1 MILIADIS
9 VPSDAFPLGR
19 VLEEYPDLEI
29 ELERLVPLREAIIPL
44 FWVSGG
50 EDDSTASLVET
61 TLEDDPLVESV
72 RQLTAAEERTL
83 FEVMWDSDVNGLIQ
97 AFIDTEAQLL
107 QAKGTAQVW
116 DFRLQFRS
124 RDALVEFRK
133 ACEEKDISLTL
144 RRLYN
149 PSIPAENGR
158 LTENQHEALM
168 TAYERGYFEVPRGVS
183 MSDLADQFGI
193 SDSAFS
199 QRLRRGT
206 SALIAEALADAPQG
220 QG

>member
-9 VPSDAFPLGR
+9 VPSETFPLGK
-19 VLEEYPDLEI
+19 VLEEFPEVEI

-50 EDDSTASLVET
+50 ESDAERERLVQTALD
-61 TLEDDPLVESV
+61 DDPLTEAVTK
-72 RQLTAAEERTL
+72 LTSTADRTL
-83 FEVMWDSDVNGLIQ
+83 FEVRWNNEINGIIQ
-97 AFIDTEAQLL
+97 SFIDTDAELL
-107 QAKGTAQVW
+107 QAQGTADVW

-124 RDALVEFRK
+124 RDALVEFRRS
-133 ACEEKDISLTL
+133 CETDDIPLTL

-149 PSIPAENGR
+149 PSIPADNGR
-158 LTENQHEALM
+158 LTDNQHDALV
-168 TAYERGYFEVPRGVS
+168 TAYEEGYFEVPRRVS
-183 MSDLADQFGI
+183 MGTLAARFDI

-206 SALIAEALADAPQG
+206 SALIAETLAGDQ
-220 QG
+220 

>member
-9 VPSDAFPLGR
+9 VPSETFPLGK
-19 VLEEYPDLEI
+19 VLEEFPEVEI

-50 EDDSTASLVET
+50 ESDAERERLVQTALD
-61 TLEDDPLVESV
+61 DDPLTEAVTK
-72 RQLTAAEERTL
+72 LTSTADRTL
-83 FEVMWDSDVNGLIQ
+83 FEVRWNNEINGIIQ
-97 AFIDTEAQLL
+97 SFIETDAELL
-107 QAKGTAQVW
+107 QAQGTADVW

-124 RDALVEFRK
+124 RDALVEFRRS
-133 ACEEKDISLTL
+133 CETDDIPLTL

-149 PSIPAENGR
+149 PSIPADNGR
-158 LTENQHEALM
+158 LTDNQHDALV
-168 TAYERGYFEVPRGVS
+168 TAYEEGYFEVPRRVS
-183 MSDLADQFGI
+183 MGTLAARFDI

-206 SALIAEALADAPQG
+206 SALIAETLAGDQ
-220 QG
+220 

>member
-19 VLEEYPDLEI
+19 VLDEYPDVEI

-44 FWVSGG
+44 FWVAGG
-50 EDDSTASLVET
+50 EGTTDRVTQNITET
-61 TLEDDPLVESV
+61 LQADPLTESV
-72 RQLTAAEERTL
+72 RSLTTTDERTL
-83 FEVMWDSDVNGLIQ
+83 FEVHWNPHIDGLIRT
-97 AFIDTEAQLL
+97 FIETDVQLL
-107 QAKGTAQVW
+107 QAQGTANVW

-124 RDALVEFRK
+124 RDALVDFRT
-133 ACEEKDISLTL
+133 ACEDEGIPLTL

-149 PSIPAENGR
+149 PSIPADNGR
-158 LTENQHEALM
+158 LTDNQHDALV
-168 TAYERGYFEVPRGVS
+168 TAYEQGYFDVPRSVS
-183 MSDLADQFGI
+183 MGDLVEQFGI

-206 SALIAEALADAPQG
+206 AALIAETLAG
-220 QG
+220 ER